1 MRKLEGHSFT
11 LIFVNILAIVERKA
25 IYVKSPSAAPRKWC
39 QVSRDKKGPS
49 K

>member
-25 IYVKSPSAAPRKWC
+25 IYVKSPSAAPRKSK
-39 QVSRDKKGPS
+39 VSRDKKGPS